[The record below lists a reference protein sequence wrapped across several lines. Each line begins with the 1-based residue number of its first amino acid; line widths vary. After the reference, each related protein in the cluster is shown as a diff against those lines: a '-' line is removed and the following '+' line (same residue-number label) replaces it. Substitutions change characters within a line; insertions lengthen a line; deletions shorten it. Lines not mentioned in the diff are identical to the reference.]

1 MKVSIKNILYLLIF
15 FCSNE
20 LISAEIVNLRFGSD
34 ADKNRV
40 VIDITNDTIFSS
52 KVSGKEVKIKFKNKI
67 KTGYILK
74 KNKQISSFRF
84 LKETNEIQIIFK
96 KNIYSHNIYLL
107 KKKKNKFSRIVIDYK
122 KNQERKKVIV
132 IDAGHGGKDSGAV
145 GLMKNLEKNITL
157 EVALLLK
164 KHFSSHSNFK
174 VILTR
179 SKDQFL
185 KLRDRTKIAK
195 MNNADI
201 FISLHA
207 DFHRNRRTR
216 GISLYTLS
224 ENASDK
230 EAAALARREN
240 RSDLIGSVDLSSET
254 SEVTNIL
261 IDLTKRDTLNQSSH
275 LVNFLIKEFKND
287 MNLLQRTHRFA
298 GFAVLKSLDIPSV
311 LIEMGYL
318 SNKEDSKLLVNK
330 NYQKKIS
337 RKIVSAVNNYFNWK
351 EKNNN

>member
-1 MKVSIKNILYLLIF
+1 LKVSIKNILYLLIF
-15 FCSNE
+15 FCSND
-20 LISAEIVNLRFGSD
+20 LFSAEIVNLRFGSD

-40 VIDITNDTIFSS
+40 VIDITDDTIFSS

-74 KNKQISSFRF
+74 KNKQISSFKF

-96 KNIYSHNIYLL
+96 KKIYSHNIYLL

-122 KNQERKKVIV
+122 KKQERKKVIV

-179 SKDQFL
+179 NKDQFL

-195 MNNADI
+195 MNNADV

-337 RKIVSAVNNYFNWK
+337 RKIVLAVKNYFNWK
-351 EKNNN
+351 DKNNN

>member
-15 FCSNE
+15 FCSND
-20 LISAEIVNLRFGSD
+20 LFSAEIVNLRFGSD

-40 VIDITNDTIFSS
+40 VIDITDDTIFSS

-74 KNKQISSFRF
+74 KNKQISSFKF

-96 KNIYSHNIYLL
+96 KKIYSHNIYLL

-122 KNQERKKVIV
+122 KKQERKKVIV

-179 SKDQFL
+179 NKDQFL

-195 MNNADI
+195 MNNADV

-337 RKIVSAVNNYFNWK
+337 RKIVLAVKNYFNWK
-351 EKNNN
+351 DKNNN

>member
-15 FCSNE
+15 FCSND
-20 LISAEIVNLRFGSD
+20 LFSAEIVNLRFGSD

-40 VIDITNDTIFSS
+40 VIDITDDTIFSS
-52 KVSGKEVKIKFKNKI
+52 KVSGKEVKLKFKNKI

-74 KNKQISSFRF
+74 KNKQISSFKF

-96 KNIYSHNIYLL
+96 KKIYSHNIYLL

-122 KNQERKKVIV
+122 KKQERKKVIV

-145 GLMKNLEKNITL
+145 GLMKNLEKDITL

-179 SKDQFL
+179 NKDQFL

-195 MNNADI
+195 MNNADV

>member
-15 FCSNE
+15 FCSND
-20 LISAEIVNLRFGSD
+20 LFSAEIVNLRFGSD

-40 VIDITNDTIFSS
+40 VIDITDDTIFSS

-74 KNKQISSFRF
+74 KNKQISLFKF

-96 KNIYSHNIYLL
+96 KKIYSHNIYLL

-122 KNQERKKVIV
+122 KKQERKKVIV

-179 SKDQFL
+179 NKDQFL

-195 MNNADI
+195 MNNADV

-337 RKIVSAVNNYFNWK
+337 RKIVLAVKNYFNWK
-351 EKNNN
+351 DKNNN